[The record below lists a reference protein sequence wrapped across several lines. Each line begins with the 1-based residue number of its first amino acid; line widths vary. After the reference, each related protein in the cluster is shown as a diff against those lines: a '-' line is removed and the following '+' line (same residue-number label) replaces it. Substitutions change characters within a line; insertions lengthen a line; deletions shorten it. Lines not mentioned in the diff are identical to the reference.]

1 MIYLLLF
8 LGVVFLLIGGD
19 FLVKSSVALASK
31 LNVSPFLIGVTVVSF
46 GTSAPELLVS
56 LNAAIQGN
64 TGIAIGNVIGSNIA
78 NLGLVLGLT
87 VFIRPMIVDSKRFRL
102 SWWAMFLSALMF
114 IGFSYDGILDRT
126 DGLFLIAGL
135 LVFVT
140 LTIRYRELGCAD
152 EVSED
157 DVKAKMIPVYFLI
170 GAAGLYFGSEL
181 LVDNAVIIAE
191 SFGVSEFIIGITI
204 VSLGTS
210 LPELVTSI
218 MAILKGQSSISI
230 GNLIGSN
237 IFNVFAVLGITS
249 MVKPMAAG
257 KFLFRFDLPVMLG
270 ITLLMG
276 LFLFWGK
283 KLSRVE
289 GGLLLS
295 AYLIYVLFSL
305 VA

>member
-1 MIYLLLF
+1 MIYLLLL

-56 LNAAIQGN
+56 LNAAIHGN

-87 VFIRPMIVDSKRFRL
+87 VFIRPMLVESKRFRL
-102 SWWAMFLSALMF
+102 SWWVMLLSALMF

-135 LVFVT
+135 LVFIT
-140 LTIRYRELGCAD
+140 LTIRYRESGCAD
-152 EVSED
+152 EASEES
-157 DVKAKMIPVYFLI
+157 VKAKMIPVYFLI

-181 LVDNAVIIAE
+181 LVDNAVIIAK
-191 SFGVSEFIIGITI
+191 SLGVSEFIIGITI

-218 MAILKGQSSISI
+218 MAILKGQSSISL

-257 KFLFRFDLPVMLG
+257 AFLFQFDLPFMLG

-276 LFLFWGK
+276 VFLFWGK

-295 AYLIYVLFSL
+295 AYFIYVLFSL

>member
-1 MIYLLLF
+1 MIYLLLL
-8 LGVVFLLIGGD
+8 LGVIFLLIGGD

-56 LNAAIQGN
+56 LNAAIHGN

-87 VFIRPMIVDSKRFRL
+87 VFIRPMLVESKRFRL
-102 SWWAMFLSALMF
+102 SWWVMLLSALMF

-135 LVFVT
+135 LVFIT
-140 LTIRYRELGCAD
+140 LTIRYRESGCAD
-152 EVSED
+152 EASEE

-181 LVDNAVIIAE
+181 LVDNAVIIAK
-191 SFGVSEFIIGITI
+191 SLGVSEFIIGITI

-218 MAILKGQSSISI
+218 MAILKGQSSISL

-249 MVKPMAAG
+249 LVKPMAAG
-257 KFLFRFDLPVMLG
+257 AFLFQFDLPFMLG

-276 LFLFWGK
+276 VFLFWGK

-295 AYLIYVLFSL
+295 AYFIYVLFSL